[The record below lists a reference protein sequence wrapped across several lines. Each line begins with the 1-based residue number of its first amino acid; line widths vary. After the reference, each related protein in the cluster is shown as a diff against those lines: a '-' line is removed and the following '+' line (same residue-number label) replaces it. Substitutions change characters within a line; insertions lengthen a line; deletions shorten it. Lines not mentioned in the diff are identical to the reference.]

1 MKFHTYQHI
10 WGGYGCQLKILYGP
24 LLELL
29 TAVSR
34 LTIGGQDLLNLRL
47 NLREQVD
54 KLDVGRENQ
63 RSRWNGTQVEL
74 GME

>member
-1 MKFHTYQHI
+1 MKFLTYQYI
-10 WGGYGCQLKILYGP
+10 WGGYGSQLKILYGP

-29 TAVSR
+29 TTVSR
-34 LTIGGQDLLNLRL
+34 LTVRGQDLLDLRL

>member
-1 MKFHTYQHI
+1 MKFLTYQYI
-10 WGGYGCQLKILYGP
+10 WGGYGSQLKILYGP
-24 LLELL
+24 LLKLL

-34 LTIGGQDLLNLRL
+34 LTVRGQDLLDLRL
-47 NLREQVD
+47 DLGEQVD
-54 KLDVGRENQ
+54 KLDIGRENQ